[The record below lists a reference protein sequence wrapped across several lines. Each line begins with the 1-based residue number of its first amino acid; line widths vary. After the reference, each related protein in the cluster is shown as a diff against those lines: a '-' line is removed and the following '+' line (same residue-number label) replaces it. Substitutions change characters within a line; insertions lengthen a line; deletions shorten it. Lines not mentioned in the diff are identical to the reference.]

1 MNNLTKTLVLL
12 TVIASTVYGQG
23 FLDTLIEGLGE
34 AVNWTVDFAVFLASH
49 KDEMKQVYH
58 DYYGATADITGT
70 MDMYMRIDGAG
81 NIVES
86 KASNSTMGNGFTKLL
101 EIEILTWAAP
111 EKLYNT
117 EMTIGL
123 QFDPTADIYGVDATY
138 EEY

>member
-1 MNNLTKTLVLL
+1 MNNPMKTLVLL
-12 TVIASTVYGQG
+12 TLVVSTVYSQG

-34 AVNWTVDFAVFLASH
+34 AVNWTVEFTIFLASH
-49 KDEMKQVYH
+49 KDEMKRAYH
-58 DYYGATADITGT
+58 DYYGATADIKGA
-70 MDMYMRIDGAG
+70 MDMYIHIDGSG

-86 KASNSTMGNGFTKLL
+86 KASNSTMGTGFTKLL

-117 EMTIGL
+117 EMTIGF
-123 QFDPTADIYGVDATY
+123 QFDPAADIYGVDATY